1 MLAKLHRQQAV
12 NDRSLAVITVEA
24 QTVNANQA
32 KLLEAYY
39 ADAIDRELFLT
50 HQRRLYA
57 EQASLV
63 RERARLESE
72 NTEIRQR
79 VRDALDLLQDAHAT
93 YADAPATVR
102 KQLNRAIFAGIFLGP
117 EPGQIRAEL
126 NEPFA
131 SITQPGRGPRQPKS
145 PS

>member
-1 MLAKLHRQQAV
+1 MLAKLHRQQTV
-12 NDRSLAVITVEA
+12 NDERLKEVTAEA
-24 QTVNANQA
+24 QTVEGNQA
-32 KLLEAYY
+32 KLIEAYY

-50 HQRRLYA
+50 HQRRLKIELA
-57 EQASLV
+57 NLD
-63 RERARLESE
+63 REKTKLESE

-93 YADAPATVR
+93 YADAPVTVR

-117 EPGQIRAEL
+117 EPDQIRAEL

-131 SITQPGRGPRQPKS
+131 SITQAG
-145 PS
+145 